1 VSRRWTLISLALV
14 GVACGVI
21 LAFVGQTTGARAIG
35 VLLTISNSFLAR
47 RYFLRED

>member
-1 VSRRWTLISLALV
+1 MSRRSILIGLALV

-21 LAFVGQTTGARAIG
+21 LAFVGQTTGARALG
-35 VLLTISNSFLAR
+35 VLLTVSNSFLAR